1 MRRISAARLALLAAA
16 FSVAAFSVAAFSVA
30 PAAAAAYD
38 ANGVALGA
46 SEDDIKKRFPSAYCK
61 PLEWASRGAERRCD
75 DAKISFGGAEGRI
88 TFYLRKGAVQA
99 FDVRFDTKD
108 LERVTKQLKSRYG
121 EPVSEVKEAVG
132 PEGKVRELYKVLW
145 ESGADRA
152 VLTAQMDKKRASLLV
167 SRGNFDEEI
176 YRVR

>member
-1 MRRISAARLALLAAA
+1 MRKISAAACFAV
-16 FSVAAFSVAAFSVA
+16 FVAGLSVA
-30 PAAAAAYD
+30 PSAAAAYD

-46 SEDDIKKRFPSAYCK
+46 SENDIKKRFPSAYCK
-61 PLEWASRGAERRCD
+61 ALEWSSRAADRRCD

-108 LERVTKQLKSRYG
+108 LDRVTKQLKTRYG
-121 EPVSEVKEAVG
+121 KPVSETKETVG

-167 SRGNFDEEI
+167 SHGNFDEEI